1 MDLYSLKNQNKNPF
15 PGFTF
20 PVLFFIIPYKHER
33 YSSTKRIKEEIP
45 KSTIAKKI
53 AINATVVNT
62 VIV

>member
-15 PGFTF
+15 PGFKF
-20 PVLFFIIPYKHER
+20 PVLSFIIPYKYKR

-45 KSTIAKKI
+45 KSTIAKKTV
-53 AINATVVNT
+53 INATVVNT